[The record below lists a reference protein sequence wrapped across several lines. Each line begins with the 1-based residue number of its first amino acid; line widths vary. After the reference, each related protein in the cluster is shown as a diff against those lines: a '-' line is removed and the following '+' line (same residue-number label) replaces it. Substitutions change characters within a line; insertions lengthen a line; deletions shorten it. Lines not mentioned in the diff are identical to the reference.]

1 MITGRIP
8 ELTIKFTERPQNIP
22 EEGKKVM
29 LEVRGENDITVKAE
43 VNRKS
48 LKKIVKKMDTWD
60 QWVASL
66 SGKMKSMSAEGLI
79 ELDEAGINIFE
90 IVPRGNKTET
100 KTEKPPAKE
109 QNQVKQ
115 QAKGNTDPQG
125 KPQATAKNKPK
136 AKPKAKPQV
145 KEHTARSN

>member
-22 EEGKKVM
+22 EEGKKVV

-66 SGKMKSMSAEGLI
+66 SGKMKSLSAAGLI

-90 IVPRGNKTET
+90 IVPKDKKVPQTT
-100 KTEKPPAKE
+100 PEKAPQ
-109 QNQVKQ
+109 QNQSKQQVKQ
-115 QAKGNTDPQG
+115 ETKQTG
-125 KPQATAKNKPK
+125 KAPAQNKPK
-136 AKPKAKPQV
+136 ARPKSKSNV
-145 KEHTARSN
+145 KEKIS

>member
-22 EEGKKVM
+22 EEGKKVV

-66 SGKMKSMSAEGLI
+66 SGKMKSLSAAGLI

-90 IVPRGNKTET
+90 IVPKDKKVTQT
-100 KTEKPPAKE
+100 TPEKAPQ
-109 QNQVKQ
+109 QNQSKQQVKQ
-115 QAKGNTDPQG
+115 ETKPTGKDPD
-125 KPQATAKNKPK
+125 KNKPK
-136 AKPKAKPQV
+136 ARPKTKPNV
-145 KEHTARSN
+145 KEKIS